1 MSRSPFAAFLLVLA
15 MPAASLFAGEIEV
28 PDLETRIVNSGS
40 VIPAA
45 AVPEVP
51 PPAVVPIPAE
61 TKLAPAVVSAPVAVP
76 PPTASAAPAESPVP
90 AADSTA
96 ASPKK
101 IAGHA
106 AFGAGSESYLYS
118 DVMFERAADAAPGFS
133 LAFTGDSSDGYS
145 PTGAGTG
152 FFDRNMALSAGVSGL
167 ISSGNWFVRGAV
179 GEAADGFQSLAV
191 DYASLTRRNVSWSG
205 GIASVPFGASAF
217 TVSSG
222 LDGSLFSAWGD
233 RSLSSPPTVAINPYS
248 GYNLFPRAALG
259 WSAGSFTAG
268 LSLAGGYETAAGS
281 GELLDGSAG
290 LDLGYRL
297 GDFNLSGSVAA
308 SGDSS
313 DGFLAPFSLAVSY
326 AKDSSFLR
334 IFRLSGGLA
343 RDRSSPWALANDAA
357 FTLLEGHA
365 IYAADWNVSGGFV
378 LAPMDALSVS
388 GSAEYRQTAFD
399 RGVLVVTDEASAT
412 TAYRYRI
419 ARVDRQS
426 LVTKAGASWSVGS
439 FVLAADYAGEWLDRL
454 YRTTLHTL
462 DLSAKVSG
470 AGALLWDAKASASV
484 PLDSSELPV
493 VGLSASVHPSKDLS
507 LSVSLDDGLPPLFGV
522 TRKVNSLYAGRS
534 GIIALRA
541 RVDL

>member
-1 MSRSPFAAFLLVLA
+1 MS
-15 MPAASLFAGEIEV
+15 AASLFAGEIEV

-51 PPAVVPIPAE
+51 PPAVVEIPAE
-61 TKLAPAVVSAPVAVP
+61 TKPSPAVVPAPVAVP
-76 PPTASAAPAESPVP
+76 PPAASAAPAESPAP
-90 AADSTA
+90 AADSA
-96 ASPKK
+96 AVAPKK
-101 IAGHA
+101 ITGHA

-118 DVMFERAADAAPGFS
+118 DVVIERAADAAPGFS
-133 LAFTGDSSDGYS
+133 LAFTGDSADGYS
-145 PTGAGTG
+145 PSGSGTG
-152 FFDRNMALSAGVSGL
+152 FFDRNMALAAGISGPL
-167 ISSGNWFVRGAV
+167 ASGNWFARATVD
-179 GEAADGFQSLAV
+179 EASVGFQSIAV
-191 DYASLTRRNVSWSG
+191 DYASLTRRNVFWSG
-205 GIASVPFGASAF
+205 GIASIPLGSSSF

-233 RSLSSPPTVAINPYS
+233 RSLSSTPTIAINPYS
-248 GYNLFPRAALG
+248 GYNLFPHASLAWALD
-259 WSAGSFTAG
+259 AFTAG

-290 LDLGYRL
+290 LDLGYQL
-297 GDFNLSGSVAA
+297 GAFNLSGSVAA

-326 AKDSSFLR
+326 EKDSSFLR
-334 IFRLSGGLA
+334 SLRLSGGLA
-343 RDRSSPWALANDAA
+343 RDRSSPWALADDAA

-365 IYAADWNVSGGFV
+365 VYAADWNVSGGFV
-378 LAPMDALSVS
+378 LVPVEALAVS
-388 GSAEYRQTAFD
+388 GSAEYRQTAFG
-399 RGVLVVTDEASAT
+399 RGVLVVTDTASAA
-412 TAYRYRI
+412 TAYRYRV

-439 FVLAADYAGEWLDRL
+439 FVLSGGYTGEWLDRL

-470 AGALLWDAKASASV
+470 SGTIQWDATASTAFS
-484 PLDSSELPV
+484 LDGSELPV
-493 VGLSASVHPSKDLS
+493 VGLSASVHPANYLS
-507 LSVSLDDGLPPLFGV
+507 FSVSLDDALPPLFGV

-534 GIIALRA
+534 GILALRA